1 MMIFRIASTNCV
13 GACPSGYLE
22 KKGNIPGWGSYLG
35 SGLELTRNEC
45 AERCNV
51 ENFCL
56 SFEHSSSEKRCN
68 LNEFGEPTVEPYKD
82 YVFCTKQGNIMIT
95 FQKSI
100 TYYMKN
106 NPKTLYLI
114 SYVVIELC

>member
-45 AERCNV
+45 AEKCNV

-82 YVFCTKQGNIMIT
+82 YVFCTKQGNIT
-95 FQKSI
+95 SSFQKFV
-100 TYYMKN
+100 TYYIPNHPCTVMA
-106 NPKTLYLI
+106 
-114 SYVVIELC
+114 LC